1 MMINKNI
8 KTIRQSKGLTQKFVA
23 QQLGMSPMQYY
34 RIENGL
40 TKVDANILPKLAEEL
55 GVKPAIF
62 FKDTLTET
70 VSEEVK
76 EG

>member
-1 MMINKNI
+1 MINKNI

-62 FKDTLTET
+62 FKDSLTEI